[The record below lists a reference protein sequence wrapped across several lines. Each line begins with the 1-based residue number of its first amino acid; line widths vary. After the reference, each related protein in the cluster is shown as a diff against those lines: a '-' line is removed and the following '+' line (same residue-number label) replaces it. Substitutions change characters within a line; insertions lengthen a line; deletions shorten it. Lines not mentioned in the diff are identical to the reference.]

1 MQVVAYEACR
11 LFRDCLTTPDHA
23 RSFDTILTDALR
35 KHWGT
40 AVEVSA
46 ALFSTL
52 AAVSAASGQYSAI
65 YTLFCDVCTVPY
77 MLHCICV

>member
-23 RSFDTILTDALR
+23 RSFDTILTDTLR
-35 KHWGT
+35 KYWGT
-40 AVEVSA
+40 AVDVSA

-52 AAVSAASGQYSAI
+52 AAVSTVSAASGQYYAI
-65 YTLFCDVCTVPY
+65 
-77 MLHCICV
+77 